1 MARLTAVSILLT
13 GFWLLAVGAEEKAA
27 SPIAEPT
34 EDFTMPELTE
44 QLFEPKASASGYV
57 FDVTVSTAQELDV
70 VLNRADSLRK
80 LFDPQQH
87 GRIAIVLHGNELQLF
102 QKGNYSANQSLVDRA
117 RLLDR
122 ENIIDIKACQ
132 TMMRTLD
139 IEQSELPSFIE
150 QVPYAPVE
158 IFRMKN
164 NHNFTEI
171 TPGVTQF

>member
-1 MARLTAVSILLT
+1 MTRLATLIILLT
-13 GFWLLAVGAEEKAA
+13 GFWSLVTGAEVKII
-27 SPIAEPT
+27 SPIVEPAE
-34 EDFTMPELTE
+34 DAIMPELTE
-44 QLFEPKASASGYV
+44 PKSAVSGYV

-87 GRIAIVLHGNELQLF
+87 GRIAIVLHGDELQLF

-117 RLLDR
+117 RLLDS

-164 NHNFTEI
+164 DLNFIEI
-171 TPGVTQF
+171 TPGVTKF

>member
-1 MARLTAVSILLT
+1 MARLVTFFILSM
-13 GFWLLAVGAEEKAA
+13 GFWLLTVGAEERAVSLIFE
-27 SPIAEPT
+27 SPGDTAI
-34 EDFTMPELTE
+34 PELTKPST
-44 QLFEPKASASGYV
+44 LASGYV
-57 FDVTVSTAQELDV
+57 FDVTVSTAEELDV

-132 TMMRTLD
+132 TMMRSLN

-164 NHNFTEI
+164 DLNFIEI
-171 TPGVTQF
+171 TPNATQF

>member
-1 MARLTAVSILLT
+1 MARLAAVFILLT
-13 GFWLLAVGAEEKAA
+13 GFWLLSVGAEDKVA
-27 SPIAEPT
+27 SPIVEPAQ
-34 EDFTMPELTE
+34 DPIMPELTE
-44 QLFEPKASASGYV
+44 QLAEPGTSASGYV
-57 FDVTVSTAQELDV
+57 FDVTVSTVQELDV

-117 RLLDR
+117 RLLDQD
-122 ENIIDIKACQ
+122 NIIDIKACQ

-139 IEQSELPSFIE
+139 IAQSDLPSFIE

-164 NHNFTEI
+164 DHNFTEI

>member
-1 MARLTAVSILLT
+1 MIRLAVVFMLLT
-13 GFWLLAVGAEEKAA
+13 GFCSLATSAETKIFSQIVRPADD
-27 SPIAEPT
+27 S
-34 EDFTMPELTE
+34 TMPELTA
-44 QLFEPKASASGYV
+44 PKTTAVGYV

-87 GRIAIVLHGNELQLF
+87 GRIAIVLHGDELQLF
-102 QKGNYSANQSLVDRA
+102 QKGNYSENQSLVDRA

-164 NHNFTEI
+164 DHNFIEI
-171 TPGVTQF
+171 TPSVTQF

>member
-1 MARLTAVSILLT
+1 MVRLSAIFILLT
-13 GFWLLAVGAEEKAA
+13 GFWLSAVGAEEKAV
-27 SPIAEPT
+27 SLTIEPV
-34 EDFTMPELTE
+34 DDLTMSELTN
-44 QLFEPKASASGYV
+44 PAASASGYV
-57 FDVTVSTAQELDV
+57 FDVTVSTAHELDV

-87 GRIAIVLHGNELQLF
+87 GRISIVLHGDELQLF

-132 TMMRTLD
+132 TMMRTLN
-139 IEQSELPSFIE
+139 IAQSELPSFIE

-158 IFRMKN
+158 IFRLKN
-164 NHNFTEI
+164 DHNFTEI
-171 TPGVTQF
+171 TPNVTQF